1 MEILRVN
8 IILETE
14 YKQILSSPQIQ
25 IDMYNLLFLHHFK
38 WSKAITLPKYFPKL
52 ETEQGRF

>member
-14 YKQILSSPQIQ
+14 YKQILSSSQIQ
-25 IDMYNLLFLHHFK
+25 IDMYNLLFLPHFK
-38 WSKAITLPKYFPKL
+38 WSEAITLPKYFPKL